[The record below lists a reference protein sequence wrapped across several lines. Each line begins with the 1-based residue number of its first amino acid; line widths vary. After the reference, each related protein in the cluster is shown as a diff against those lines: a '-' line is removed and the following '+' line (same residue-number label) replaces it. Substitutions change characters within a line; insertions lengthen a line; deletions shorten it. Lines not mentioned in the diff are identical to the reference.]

1 MISVTS
7 VQLSAWI
14 AAFILPLARILA
26 LIASAP
32 VLGNKQIPIRI
43 KVGLAMLITV
53 IVAPNITVP
62 STIDPVSAQGLFIL
76 VQQILVGLAMGF
88 TMRLIFTAIEMAGDL
103 AGMQMGLG
111 FASFYDPV
119 NASYTPVIAQ
129 FLGILSTLAFL
140 SMNGHLYMLSALS
153 DSFQAFPISS
163 SLPSAAAFRTLAEWG
178 STIFTHALQL
188 SMPLIGAL
196 MITNLALGILTRSA
210 PQLNIFAVGFPI
222 TLSVGFIT
230 LALSLPYL
238 APMLDHQVNEA
249 IDMMQ
254 RIALQMAKSPLVK

>member
-1 MISVTS
+1 
-7 VQLSAWI
+7 
-14 AAFILPLARILA
+14 
-26 LIASAP
+26 
-32 VLGNKQIPIRI
+32 
-43 KVGLAMLITV
+43 
-53 IVAPNITVP
+53 
-62 STIDPVSAQGLFIL
+62 
-76 VQQILVGLAMGF
+76 MGF
-88 TMRLIFTAIEMAGDL
+88 AMRLIFTAVEMAGDL

-129 FLGILSTLAFL
+129 FLGILATLAFL
-140 SMNGHLYMLSALS
+140 SLNGHLYMLSVLS
-153 DSFQAFPISS
+153 DSFQAFPISA

-178 STIFTHALQL
+178 TTIFTHALQL

-222 TLSVGFIT
+222 TLTVGFAT

-238 APMLDHQVNEA
+238 APILDHSLGEA
-249 IDMMQ
+249 LDMML
-254 RIALQMAKSPLVK
+254 RLAAQMGKH

>member
-7 VQLSAWI
+7 AQLTAWI
-14 AAFILPLARILA
+14 AAFIFPLTRILA
-26 LIASAP
+26 LISSAP
-32 VLGNKQIPIRI
+32 VLGNKQIPMRI
-43 KVGLAMLITV
+43 KIALAMLITF
-53 IVAPNITVP
+53 IVAPNINVP
-62 STIDPVSAQGLFIL
+62 PDIDPASAQGLLIL

-88 TMRLIFTAIEMAGDL
+88 AMRLIFTAVEMAGDL

-129 FLGILSTLAFL
+129 FLGILATLAFL
-140 SMNGHLYMLSALS
+140 SMNGHLYMLASLS
-153 DSFQAFPISS
+153 DSFQAFPISAT
-163 SLPSAAAFRTLAEWG
+163 LPSAAAFRTLVEWG
-178 STIFTHALQL
+178 TTIFTHALQL

-222 TLSVGFIT
+222 TLTVGFAA

-238 APMLDHQVNEA
+238 APILDHVVGEA
-249 IDMMQ
+249 LDTMQ
-254 RIALQMAKSPLVK
+254 RLTAQMGKH